1 MINVY
6 LYYLVKGMF
15 ILGLF
20 MYTAF
25 AVVIIRQVIAM
36 SEAVESEV
44 NVVFKFLSW
53 IHLAMSI
60 LLFVAALTVL

>member
-1 MINVY
+1 MF
-6 LYYLVKGMF
+6 LFVKWMF
-15 ILGLF
+15 VIGLG

-25 AVVIIRQVIAM
+25 AIVVVRQVVTM
-36 SEAVESEV
+36 SEAVECEA
-44 NVVFKFLSW
+44 NAIFKILSW